1 MFIYNISD
9 YLSFILFKLLMRWFV
24 KGGGGSQRARHAPQP
39 GLSHEETMKML
50 RHTGGLPDL
59 FDVDKAYLLVSMN
72 YRIFIDNCN
81 QVTLN
86 VGK

>member
-1 MFIYNISD
+1 
-9 YLSFILFKLLMRWFV
+9 
-24 KGGGGSQRARHAPQP
+24 
-39 GLSHEETMKML
+39 MKML

-59 FDVDKAYLLVSMN
+59 IDVDKAYLLVSMN
-72 YRIFIDNCN
+72 YIHFIDNCN